1 MLTMSHISMA
11 KNTLKFLKSKDL
23 EMLDENSFIYGN
35 IKPDNLFQKTP
46 KKHLEEESLA
56 FVLEQIEMLRG
67 SDMSKNT
74 KVLSLKLG
82 IVCHYLCDYFC
93 LPHFERWSDSPIYK
107 KTVQTLRHLNYEK
120 ILCSYVSKATMEYKE
135 INDLIKFLEDCKKEY
150 VLNKSYENDIR
161 FASLV
166 CNSISLYILK
176 K

>member
-1 MLTMSHISMA
+1 
-11 KNTLKFLKSKDL
+11 
-23 EMLDENSFIYGN
+23 
-35 IKPDNLFQKTP
+35 
-46 KKHLEEESLA
+46 
-56 FVLEQIEMLRG
+56 MLRG

-93 LPHFERWSDSPIYK
+93 LPHFERWSDSPICK
-107 KTVQTLRHLNYEK
+107 KTVQTLRHLNYER

-150 VLNKSYENDIR
+150 ILNKSYENDIR